1 MPDRFSGTWKLQDGR
16 TISIQRVTAAEGERA
31 MRAVRAVPCT
41 GQAVY
46 FRATYFKGL
55 AHMAGCATGDGRVMR
70 GRFNDNGITGT
81 LVERL
86 VAKER
91 FVAIVHGDGHAP
103 FRITA
108 VRSG

>member
-1 MPDRFSGTWKLQDGR
+1 
-16 TISIQRVTAAEGERA
+16 
-31 MRAVRAVPCT
+31 
-41 GQAVY
+41 
-46 FRATYFKGL
+46 
-55 AHMAGCATGDGRVMR
+55 MR